1 MIIGDESALER
12 RRNGEM
18 PPLNPDGTA
27 PKGYELYETFK
38 DVADLRAKVPLQLYK
53 DTEEQQIARHI
64 ARNKID
70 QGIHKHY
77 FHAMANLTEMSD
89 EKYEFYVVNSTTGEY

>member
-1 MIIGDESALER
+1 MNRLILPLILCYVSVVYSQKLETPDPFANGVLDMGTKEMIIGDESELER

-38 DVADLRAKVPLQLYK
+38 DAADLRARIPL
-53 DTEEQQIARHI
+53 
-64 ARNKID
+64 
-70 QGIHKHY
+70 
-77 FHAMANLTEMSD
+77 
-89 EKYEFYVVNSTTGEY
+89 